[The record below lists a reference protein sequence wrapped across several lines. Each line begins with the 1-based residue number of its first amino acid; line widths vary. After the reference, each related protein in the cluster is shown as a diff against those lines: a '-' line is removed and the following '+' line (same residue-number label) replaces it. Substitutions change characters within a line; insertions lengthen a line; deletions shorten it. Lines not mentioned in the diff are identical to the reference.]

1 VSCSSCE
8 AEVAAADVMVRK
20 ELLPMS
26 YLVDSVLEA
35 KSPTMPVNKQTSS
48 RLAEPPPEPPRKVR
62 MALFEDNQSALL
74 VLQGLVSKELRHMS
88 RTHEIQTHFLQ
99 EALKKNKVESSYI
112 STLLQK
118 ADFLTKE
125 FTDAAKWSDLMKLVG
140 IKLQKSK

>member
-1 VSCSSCE
+1 
-8 AEVAAADVMVRK
+8 
-20 ELLPMS
+20 MS

-35 KSPTMPVNKQTSS
+35 KSPTLPPRTASKS
-48 RLAEPPPEPPRKVR
+48 RLAEPPQEPPRLVK
-62 MALFEDNQSALL
+62 MELHEDNQAALL

-99 EALKKNKVESSYI
+99 EALVKNKVESFYV

-125 FTDAAKWSDLMKLVG
+125 FTDAAKWAALMELIG
-140 IKLQKSK
+140 MRLQRVSEPN